1 MIVRRYRLVLRV
13 DMVESGNYLPL
24 EWAADF
30 ADDIL
35 GAESDDVQDVRVE
48 SVELVE
54 ELPA

>member
-1 MIVRRYRLVLRV
+1 
-13 DMVESGNYLPL
+13 MVESGNYLPL